1 MSTISS
7 KSQPL
12 LRGTASDGDMQQ
24 RYDSISNHVSVK
36 SLDEEYLVANSDSS
50 TSTVNVHD
58 PDYIVNNRLG
68 NVSLSMIVL
77 CLCTGSFLA
86 ALDTSIIIT
95 IFNEIGT
102 EFKSSNLSVWIMT
115 SYMLSTSAIQ
125 PLCKIAYTDGKLSD
139 IFGRKSTLVAI
150 VCFFLL
156 GSWLC
161 GIANS
166 MVQMGIARAI
176 AGLGGGG
183 IMTMASVVIHDLLP
197 MRRRGQYQSYV
208 NMAQTIGTTVGAPL
222 GGIIN
227 DTIGW
232 RYCFY
237 INIPFCVFLLYV
249 YIYKMEDYNLER
261 GVKSTDNIREKFEKI
276 DLVGAGFLLTAN
288 ISFVTG
294 ASLGGNTHDWDHPL
308 IVGLLASA
316 ISFFTLF
323 GVYEYNWA
331 KNPLV
336 SRTLIKNR
344 NTVAVCLNNFFLC
357 NSTMAFTYLTP
368 QFFMGVLGYNASSAG
383 LWVLPRTFMVAVG
396 CWVAGRYLA
405 VKGRYKYFV
414 VTLVAV
420 HVITSFGMASWNP
433 KSPIWFLLSCMNVE
447 GFIFGSVFVATMVA
461 LVANIAHAD
470 TASAT
475 SMIFLCRSTGWL
487 SGSTIT
493 AAIMQY
499 QFKNNLYKEIKGPEA
514 AEIIE
519 FVRTSITKV
528 RTLAPEVQA
537 VIVASLQ
544 KSIHTA
550 FKYGVAASIC
560 CFLITLTLRN
570 CKLGG

>member
-1 MSTISS
+1 MPSFNNE
-7 KSQPL
+7 SQSL
-12 LRGTASDGDMQQ
+12 LRGSTEQDIQSYNGVP
-24 RYDSISNHVSVK
+24 RSVIVK
-36 SLDEEYLVANSDSS
+36 NIDEDYIADNSSSSSS
-50 TSTVNVHD
+50 TVDIHD

-68 NVSLSMIVL
+68 DVSLSLLVF
-77 CLCTGSFLA
+77 CLCIGGFLA
-86 ALDTSIIIT
+86 AVDTSIITT

-125 PLCKIAYTDGKLSD
+125 PLYGKLSD
-139 IFGRKSTLVAI
+139 IFGRKSTLVTI

-161 GIANS
+161 GIANN

-183 IMTMASVVIHDLLP
+183 IMTMCSVVIHDLLP

-208 NMAQTIGTTVGAPL
+208 NMAQTIGTTIGAPL

-227 DTIGW
+227 DTVGW

-237 INIPFCVFLLYV
+237 INIPFCLFILYV
-249 YIYKMEDYNLER
+249 YIYKLENYNLEK
-261 GVKSTDNIREKFEKI
+261 GAKSTENIREKFEKI
-276 DLVGAGFLLTAN
+276 DLVGAGLLLTAN

-294 ASLGGNTHDWDHPL
+294 ASLGGNTHDWDDPL
-308 IVGLLASA
+308 IVSLLVTAASL
-316 ISFFTLF
+316 FMLF
-323 GVYEYNWA
+323 GVYEYHWA

-336 SRTLIKNR
+336 SRTLIKSR
-344 NTVAVCLNNFFLC
+344 NTMAVCLNNFFLC
-357 NSTMAFTYLTP
+357 NATMAFTYLTP

-396 CWVAGRYLA
+396 CWVAGRYLS
-405 VKGRYKYFV
+405 VKGKYKYFV
-414 VTLVAV
+414 ITLIAI
-420 HVITSFGMASWNP
+420 HVFTSLGMSSWNP
-433 KSPIWFLLSCMNVE
+433 SSPIWFLLSCMNVE
-447 GFIFGSVFVATMVA
+447 GFIFGAVFVATMVA
-461 LVANIAHAD
+461 LVADIAHAD

-499 QFKNNLYKEIKGPEA
+499 QFKNNLHKEIKGPEA

-537 VIVASLQ
+537 IIIASLQ

-550 FKYGVAASIC
+550 FKYGLAASIC
-560 CFLITLTLRN
+560 CFVVTLALRN
-570 CKLGG
+570 CQLGGKK